1 MLMVLVVVT
10 VLSSVIAAVLV
21 ILYAGSITKPILK
34 IQKQINHLQELNLK
48 EIDIKENRQKDEL
61 GRMNHD
67 VLELQKTL
75 GHIIQQMGDSSTNL
89 SEQYD
94 IVNSSV
100 STLLDNNVYVKN
112 LIDEVL

>member
-1 MLMVLVVVT
+1 MVTPVAAYNSAANEMLMVLVVVT

-67 VLELQKTL
+67 VHEF
-75 GHIIQQMGDSSTNL
+75 IRA
-89 SEQYD
+89 
-94 IVNSSV
+94 V
-100 STLLDNNVYVKN
+100 
-112 LIDEVL
+112 